1 MSKLKPNID
10 TGLFKLT
17 PEQIHTAER
26 ASSVPAVP
34 LQKVEKEFN
43 GFEGIDM
50 SKGSHLKA
58 LSELFPLYL
67 LEERDDA
74 DWELF
79 LAMSKY
85 DNRNQTFVAGCF
97 DNQPF
102 DFKLISYKPRV
113 KDGVKW
119 KTRAGT
125 SPNGTPFIRI
135 YTDERIVYVLEG
147 HRDALTAV
155 LLGLDFIMIPYA
167 GFRVKEPSVLQD
179 EVSDRNLVFI
189 VEDKAAYECMVK
201 VAEYLKVTAKS
212 ICLIELRDTEEKVDL
227 SDYVENFNT
236 IQEVIDGLRNRR

>member
-1 MSKLKPNID
+1 
-10 TGLFKLT
+10 
-17 PEQIHTAER
+17 
-26 ASSVPAVP
+26 
-34 LQKVEKEFN
+34 
-43 GFEGIDM
+43 
-50 SKGSHLKA
+50 
-58 LSELFPLYL
+58 
-67 LEERDDA
+67 
-74 DWELF
+74 

-125 SPNGTPFIRI
+125 SPNGTPFVRI
-135 YTDERIVYVLEG
+135 FTDEGTVYVLEG

-179 EVSDRNLVFI
+179 EVSDRDLVFI